1 MSFSPNSSLNITPLK
16 DADVDAAYEV
26 FAGMHQNAWSFES
39 FVESLATSRC
49 LIAKNQDVLGLVL
62 CNVVF
67 EQAEL
72 LFIGVSSQARR
83 TGVAMALLTAAMDDV
98 KAQGA
103 TSLFLEVDINNHA
116 AQALYKKAD
125 FNIIDTRKNY
135 YQHADGTK
143 TNALIM
149 QCTL

>member
-1 MSFSPNSSLNITPLK
+1 MSFSSHSSLNITLLQ
-16 DADVDAAYEV
+16 DADVAEAYDV
-26 FAGMHQNAWSFES
+26 FASTHHNAWSFES
-39 FVESLATSRC
+39 FAESLATSRC
-49 LIAKNQDVLGLVL
+49 LIAKNEYVIGLVL

-83 TGVAMALLTAAMDDV
+83 AGVAMALLKAAMDDV
-98 KAQGA
+98 KVQGA
-103 TSLFLEVDINNHA
+103 SSLFLEVDIDNRA
-116 AQALYKKAD
+116 AQALYKKTG

-143 TNALIM
+143 ADALIM
-149 QCTL
+149 QCRL